1 MTNECPNVAICGDT
15 VKIDAWAEA
24 KKLYALGWKPET
36 VRDFHRSMCALHDW
50 TEDECEAV
58 ATELEGMI
66 G

>member
-1 MTNECPNVAICGDT
+1 M
-15 VKIDAWAEA
+15 IDIRAEA
-24 KKLYALGWKPET
+24 EKLHALGWRAET
-36 VRDFHRSMCALHDW
+36 VRDYHRSMCALHDW